1 MYTKISSCGT
11 DGRMESAMTHEC
23 VTGRRE
29 FLRYAAGSAAW
40 LAASGALLDSFAG
53 EVRAASLKSSEP
65 DLILALTASRSETQ
79 LLSGKPTGVWRF
91 SARVL
96 KGDGASV
103 QPSPGGYLGP
113 TLRLKKGQRVR
124 IEFNNQLADPAIV
137 HWHGLHLPE
146 AMDGHPRYAVGP
158 GKRYVYEFQVINRA
172 GSYWY
177 HPHTH
182 GITGRQI
189 YMGLAG
195 MLLVSDEEEQGL
207 RLPQGES
214 DLPIVLQDRTFGRDN
229 QLAYISEE
237 GDGGRAG
244 SGMMGGGGVM
254 GGGMMGRGMMGGS
267 IRGGMMGMMSEMM
280 GFLGDEIFVNGRRD
294 AVFPVASRAYRLR
307 LLNASNSRIYR
318 LAWGDGTPLT
328 IIATDGGLLER
339 PERRAAVT
347 LAPGERI
354 DLFADFSDR
363 SVGATLAMRSL
374 AFEDPMG
381 GMMGGMMRQG
391 KLPSGAAFDVFR
403 IRVDRRDGRSARL
416 PERLSALPPPKEEET
431 VNFGSP
437 RPFRLTM
444 GMMRWGING
453 RTFDMDGVADDEI
466 VKLGTS
472 EVWEFANDT
481 SRMMAMPHSMHLH
494 GAQFRVL
501 DRTSSGRQTELR
513 ESIVDAGLKDTVLV
527 LPGERVKILA
537 PFSRYAGLF
546 PYHCHM
552 LEHGDA
558 GMMRNYSVRA

>member
-1 MYTKISSCGT
+1 MPQ
-11 DGRMESAMTHEC
+11 EH
-23 VTGRRE
+23 VTSRRE
-29 FLRYAAGSAAW
+29 FLRRATGATAW
-40 LAASGALLDSFAG
+40 LAGAGTLFDSVATASP
-53 EVRAASLKSSEP
+53 AASSKSAP
-65 DLILALTASRSETQ
+65 DLVLALTASQSETQ
-79 LLSGKPTGVWRF
+79 ILPGKPTAVWRF
-91 SARVL
+91 AARVL

-103 QPSPGGYLGP
+103 KPSPGGYLGP
-113 TLRLKKGQRVR
+113 TLHLKKGQRVR
-124 IEFNNQLADPAIV
+124 IEFDNQLPDPAIV

-158 GKRYVYEFQVINRA
+158 GKPYVYEFEVINRA

-189 YMGLAG
+189 YRGLAG

-207 RLPQGES
+207 RLPRGES

-229 QLAYISEE
+229 QLAYISEG
-237 GDGGRAG
+237 GDGDRAG
-244 SGMMGGGGVM
+244 SGMMGGSM
-254 GGGMMGRGMMGGS
+254 
-267 IRGGMMGMMSEMM
+267 RGGMMGMMSEMM
-280 GFLGDEIFVNGRRD
+280 GFLGDEIFVNGRRN
-294 AVFPVASRAYRLR
+294 AVLPVASRAYRLR

-318 LAWGDGTPLT
+318 LAWGDGALLT

-354 DLFADFSDR
+354 DLFADFSDKP
-363 SVGATLAMRSL
+363 VGATLVMRSL
-374 AFEDPMG
+374 AFENPMG

-403 IRVDRRDGRSARL
+403 IRVDHRDGRSARL
-416 PERLSALPPPKEEET
+416 PERLSALPPSKEKET
-431 VNFGSP
+431 LNFGSP

-472 EVWEFANDT
+472 EVWEFANDA

-501 DRTSSGRQTELR
+501 GRTSSGRRTGLR
-513 ESIVDAGLKDTVLV
+513 ESILDAGLKDTVLV

-537 PFSRYAGLF
+537 PFSRYVGLF

-558 GMMRNYSVRA
+558 GMMRNYAVRA

>member
-1 MYTKISSCGT
+1 MAQQRLI
-11 DGRMESAMTHEC
+11 
-23 VTGRRE
+23 GRRE
-29 FLRYAAGSAAW
+29 FLRSAAGTAAW
-40 LAASGALLDSFAG
+40 LAGAGTLFNSPATAAP
-53 EVRAASLKSSEP
+53 AASSRTTAP
-65 DLILALTASRSETQ
+65 DLVLALTASPGETQ
-79 LLSGKPTGVWRF
+79 ILPLPGKPTAVWRF
-91 SARVL
+91 TARVL
-96 KGDGASV
+96 KGEGASV

-124 IEFNNQLADPAIV
+124 IEFDNQLPDPAIV

-146 AMDGHPRYAVGP
+146 AMDGHPRYAVGT
-158 GKRYVYEFQVINRA
+158 GERYVYEFNVINRA
-172 GSYWY
+172 GTYWY

-195 MLLVSDEEEQGL
+195 MLIVSDEEEQGQ
-207 RLPQGES
+207 RLPQGEA
-214 DLPIVLQDRTFGRDN
+214 DLSIVLQDRTFSRDN

-237 GDGGRAG
+237 GGDDRMG
-244 SGMMGGGGVM
+244 SGMMSGGMM
-254 GGGMMGRGMMGGS
+254 GGGMMGRGMMGGGT
-267 IRGGMMGMMSEMM
+267 RGGRMGMMSEMM
-280 GFLGDEIFVNGRRD
+280 GFLGDEIFVNGRRN
-294 AVFPVASRAYRLR
+294 AVFTVASRAYRLR

-318 LAWGDGTPLT
+318 LAWSDGTPLS

-354 DLFADFSDR
+354 DLFADFSAK

-374 AFEDPMG
+374 AFEDPMV
-381 GMMGGMMRQG
+381 GMMGGMMQQSR
-391 KLPSGAAFDVFR
+391 LPSGAAFDVFR
-403 IRVDRRDGRSARL
+403 IRVDRRDSTSPPL
-416 PERLSALPPPKEEET
+416 PERLSALPRLKEEEA

-437 RPFRLTM
+437 RLFRLTM
-444 GMMRWGING
+444 RMMHWGING

-466 VKLGTS
+466 VKLGTT
-472 EVWEFANDT
+472 EVWEFANDA
-481 SRMMAMPHSMHLH
+481 SGMMAMPHPMHLH

-501 DRTSSGRQTELR
+501 ERASSNRRTELQ
-513 ESIVDAGLKDTVLV
+513 ESILDAGLKDTVLV

-537 PFSRYAGLF
+537 PFSRYAGHF

-558 GMMRNYSVRA
+558 GMMRNYAVRA

>member
-1 MYTKISSCGT
+1 MICETEI
-11 DGRMESAMTHEC
+11 AMAQQRLI
-23 VTGRRE
+23 GRRE
-29 FLRYAAGSAAW
+29 FLRRAAGATVWLAGAGTLFDSPAAAAPAASPRSAA
-40 LAASGALLDSFAG
+40 
-53 EVRAASLKSSEP
+53 P
-65 DLILALTASRSETQ
+65 DVVVALTASPGETQ
-79 LLSGKPTGVWRF
+79 LLPGKPTAVWRF
-91 SARVL
+91 TASVL

-124 IEFNNQLADPAIV
+124 IEFSNQLPDPAIV

-146 AMDGHPRYAVGP
+146 AMDGHPRYAVPP
-158 GKRYVYEFQVINRA
+158 GQAYVYEFDVINRA

-195 MLLVSDEEEQGL
+195 MLLVGDEEEQDL
-207 RLPQGES
+207 RLPRGES

-229 QLAYISEE
+229 QLAYISEG
-237 GDGGRAG
+237 GDGDRAG
-244 SGMMGGGGVM
+244 SGMMGG
-254 GGGMMGRGMMGGS
+254 
-267 IRGGMMGMMSEMM
+267 GGMMGMMSEMM
-280 GFLGDEIFVNGRRD
+280 GFLGDEIFVNGRRN

-328 IIATDGGLLER
+328 IIASDGGLLER

-354 DLFADFSDR
+354 DLFADFSDK
-363 SVGATLAMRSL
+363 SVGAMLVMRSL
-374 AFEDPMG
+374 VFENLMG
-381 GMMGGMMRQG
+381 GMMGGMMQQG
-391 KLPSGAAFDVFR
+391 NLPSGAAFDVFR
-403 IRVDRRDGRSARL
+403 IRVDRRDGSSAQL
-416 PERLSALPPPKEEET
+416 PERLSALPRLKEEET

-444 GMMRWGING
+444 GIMRWGING

-472 EVWEFANDT
+472 EVWEFANDA
-481 SRMMAMPHSMHLH
+481 SRMMAMPHPMHLH

-501 DRTSSGRQTELR
+501 DRTSSVRRTGLR
-513 ESIVDAGLKDTVLV
+513 ENILDAGLKDTVLV
-527 LPGERVKILA
+527 LPGERVKLLA

-546 PYHCHM
+546 PYHCHV